1 MYLILYDQK
10 SSSKTLNQIVSK
22 FQEKYGSKNNLEIL
36 TPTTDIS
43 DKDNQNPS
51 FTESEKCIT
60 KEEIE
65 EFRVLQMVVIKKYM
79 HLHLVSGSVIV
90 LLRIYNTDYLLHD
103 NINYLINR

>member
-43 DKDNQNPS
+43 DKDKQNPS

-65 EFRVLQMVVIKKYM
+65 EFTGITNGGYQKVYAPAP
-79 HLHLVSGSVIV
+79 G
-90 LLRIYNTDYLLHD
+90 
-103 NINYLINR
+103 